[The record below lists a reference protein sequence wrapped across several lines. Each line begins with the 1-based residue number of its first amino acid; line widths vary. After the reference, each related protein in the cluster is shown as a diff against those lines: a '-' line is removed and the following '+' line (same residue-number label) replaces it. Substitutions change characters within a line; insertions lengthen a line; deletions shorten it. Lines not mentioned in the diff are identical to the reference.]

1 MGSVAGLQCLR
12 PYLFRDLP
20 VARRLVYAH
29 FYNTARC
36 LASQAG
42 PDAYKGKDAKDTLS
56 GKRSTANIRE
66 KQLAKTAVGV
76 VGPSSMQDR
85 IEELKAANALAYPRI
100 QRSSS
105 AISFQEYTKRYGN
118 LKAGVKLDDVVTI
131 RGILLETINP
141 SERKTNSSTGRV
153 LSVRI
158 SGKKLVF
165 MDIIQD
171 GQILQAICSLGKVG
185 LSEDPEPFRAFSHLV
200 RRGDIVCK

>member
-20 VARRLVYAH
+20 VARRLAYTR

-36 LASQAG
+36 LATQAG
-42 PDAYKGKDAKDTLS
+42 PGAYKGKDAEDTLS
-56 GKRSTANIRE
+56 GKPSAVTSLG
-66 KQLAKTAVGV
+66 KQSAKAPVGV
-76 VGPSSMQDR
+76 AGPSSVQDR
-85 IEELKAANALAYPRI
+85 VEELKAANALAYPRI

-105 AISFQEYTKRYGN
+105 AITFQEYTKRYGN

-141 SERKTNSSTGRV
+141 RERKTNCSTGRV

-171 GQILQAICSLGKVG
+171 GQILQAICNLGKVG
-185 LSEDPEPFRAFSHLV
+185 LSENPEPFRAFSHLV
-200 RRGDIVCK
+200 RRGDIICK